1 MQVADRETDLEQL
14 NRKALK
20 LARQVAD
27 ETGTLM
33 AGNICNTTIW
43 KTDDKESHDVVRSI
57 FKVKFFISF
66 LSGNLSLMY
75 SQWFYV
81 AANQNSFFLRERQ
94 IFKWQLPYPG
104 SDFHKQSLHV
114 IIFAHFFALMVN
126 Q

>member
-43 KTDDKESHDVVRSI
+43 KIDDKEAQDAVRSI
-57 FKVKFFISF
+57 FKVKVFS
-66 LSGNLSLMY
+66 SL
-75 SQWFYV
+75 W
-81 AANQNSFFLRERQ
+81 
-94 IFKWQLPYPG
+94 
-104 SDFHKQSLHV
+104 
-114 IIFAHFFALMVN
+114 
-126 Q
+126 